1 MKFTYDDWEEPREPR
16 DAYERIMR
24 PADRWTR
31 HEDEARYSR
40 RGVPMRDYEYADF
53 VTRGGK
59 IDLGEKRFEWQRRSD
74 RQHEKNQRRHPLME
88 TVLDCLARWNSSE
101 YLEGHRGI
109 VRAIL
114 KKPRNQ
120 RRRGLRNI
128 STKLRRHQQALRL
141 VHAIAFE
148 GLTAAEYCRLHELDP
163 AAASRMLKHLYE
175 KEPGLADAIG
185 AISACAATTSWQNRQ
200 ENRRRRYKE
209 GRGKKAILVLGSDY
223 SNVAD
228 RGEWLAETSAGS
240 RKSYT
245 TGAAASISD
254 VGAIPKYMR
263 NDPIRPE
270 TGHAPSKP
278 PFDLHEPAT
287 WYASDYL
294 SIPRKQRLSPH
305 YWNAFHGSIRTVKR
319 LEPRFDR
326 YRETK
331 RTLKYKDSGHKKS
344 KIVARVLDAA
354 GLPLEANHLVAARA
368 AYLLW
373 VDRARPG
380 LPDPYLPLLSPHGVF
395 HRKFRPVTP
404 IHMVLEIR
412 DLPSR
417 LTTKTNWWDTG
428 VDGGGAVFVCHG
440 YPTEPGCGVAPPS
453 LEIAWSKIEDRL
465 RASAWVKEP
474 MCTPTRSGQI
484 LTAVHR
490 GILPDIEL
498 RWANYC
504 RGVPSR
510 KAIWTAAQAHE
521 EVLRDPRGNPIPIK
535 VSPNRLRAFTRLG
548 PILWRGPLRG
558 ATPKDY
564 ADFFAG
570 KVTPASTSNPN
581 APEGGNP

>member
-1 MKFTYDDWEEPREPR
+1 MKFNYHDWEQPKDPR
-16 DAYERIMR
+16 DAYERIVR
-24 PADRWTR
+24 PADRWPR
-31 HEDEARYSR
+31 QEDEARYSR
-40 RGVPMRDYEYADF
+40 RGIPMRDCEYADF
-53 VTRGGK
+53 LARGGK

-74 RQHEKNQRRHPLME
+74 RQHEKNQRRHPLTE
-88 TVLDCLARWNSSE
+88 TVLDCLARWSSSE
-101 YLEGHRGI
+101 YLEGHRAT
-109 VRAIL
+109 VRSIL
-114 KKPRNQ
+114 EKPRNQ
-120 RRRGLRNI
+120 RRRKLSGI

-148 GLTAAEYCRLHELDP
+148 GLTAAEYCRLHELDK
-163 AAASRMLKHLYE
+163 ADASRMLKYLYE
-175 KEPGLADAIG
+175 KELGLADAMG
-185 AISACAATTSWQNRQ
+185 AISSCAAMTSWQNRQ

-209 GRGKKAILVLGSDY
+209 GRGKKATLVFGADY

-228 RGEWLAETSAGS
+228 RGEWLADTSAGS
-240 RKSYT
+240 RRSYT

-270 TGHAPSKP
+270 TGYAPSKP
-278 PFDLHEPAT
+278 P
-287 WYASDYL
+287 Y
-294 SIPRKQRLSPH
+294 RMNRLSTWRHLNQPLGF
-305 YWNAFHGSIRTVKR
+305 WDALVGPTRTVRR
-319 LEPRFDR
+319 LPARFDR
-326 YRETK
+326 YRETR
-331 RTLKYKDSGHKKS
+331 RTLKYKSSGHKKS

-354 GLPLEANHLVAARA
+354 GLKLEAEHIVVAYA

-373 VDRARPG
+373 VNRARPD
-380 LPDPYLPLLSPHGVF
+380 LPEPYLPRLPAYGIF
-395 HRKFRPVTP
+395 HRRFRPRTP
-404 IHMVLEIR
+404 IHTVLEVR

-417 LTTKTNWWDTG
+417 LTTKNNWWDTG

-465 RASAWVKEP
+465 RTSAWVKEP
-474 MCTPTRSGQI
+474 MCTPVHSGRSLVIQ
-484 LTAVHR
+484 R
-490 GILPDIEL
+490 GILPDIEF

-510 KAIWTAAQAHE
+510 KPIWTAAPAYE

-548 PILWRGPLRG
+548 PTLWRGPLRR

-570 KVTPASTSNPN
+570 KVTPASNSNPN
-581 APEGGNP
+581 APEGGKQ